1 MGVTLS
7 IAVFFII
14 WWAVLF
20 AVLPFGMRTQDED
33 GEVVPGTPGSAPSN
47 PNMLRIFA
55 INTVV
60 AAVVFAGVWTS
71 IEYGYI
77 TIDTFN
83 VPEYLRDKTKL

>member
-20 AVLPFGMRTQDED
+20 AVLPFGLRTQDEA
-33 GEVVPGTPGSAPSN
+33 GEVVPGTPESAPVE
-47 PNMLRIFA
+47 PKLLRLFA
-55 INTVV
+55 LNTVV
-60 AAVVFAGVWTS
+60 ALIVFAAIWTS
-71 IEYGYI
+71 IEFGYV

-83 VPEYLRDKTKL
+83 VPDYLR